1 MVVVLSVAIAIVTCI
16 AVVAVGLVVF
26 NERWHREQ
34 LEMAQE
40 NARFSEKARAVDEHW
55 RVLEHVRHL
64 LARPDAIVPTM
75 WSAAFSL
82 LFPVPGCAWI
92 FDCDAATAGL
102 LGLGFQQEQ
111 VTCLVEWRV
120 RQPYVLLAMLA
131 GVLAAV
137 PDEHVWKMAMAG

>member
-1 MVVVLSVAIAIVTCI
+1 MVVVLSIALAIVTCI
-16 AVVAVGLVVF
+16 SAVALGLVVF

-34 LEMAQE
+34 LEMARE
-40 NARFSEKARAVDEHW
+40 NARFSEKARVVDEHW
-55 RVLEHVRHL
+55 RVLEHVRDL
-64 LARPDAIVPTM
+64 LERPEAIVPSR

-92 FDCDAATAGL
+92 FDGDVAAAGL
-102 LGLGFQQEQ
+102 LELGFEQEQ
-111 VTCLVEWRV
+111 AACLVEWRV
-120 RQPYVLLAMLA
+120 RQPYVVLAMLT